1 MVIHLIS
8 FDLEHFYTPDVCSQH
23 SLVGFTSL
31 EAEAVGECDRDIQV
45 QQHKSYVNVTVVML
59 AQAEYPAVLHHVDLW
74 ACVSTSSWISALDL
88 LLDVGT
94 HIFADACVQGVWAQT
109 AETFCTL
116 PFPALTGKEPSSH
129 VTGSFLPSVSF
140 PSLTWFLSHFRILSP
155 LSFWMDWP
163 GLPLWSI
170 LLGKKK
176 WATVNLRIQRRM

>member
-59 AQAEYPAVLHHVDLW
+59 AQAEHPAVLHHVDLW
-74 ACVSTSSWISALDL
+74 ACVSTSLWISALDL

-94 HIFADACVQGVWAQT
+94 HIFADACVQGSGLRRLKLSVPYHFQLWLAKSPAAMSQGASCPVSLSLHWLDFWVISEFWALWVFGWT
-109 AETFCTL
+109 DLVCLFEA
-116 PFPALTGKEPSSH
+116 SS
-129 VTGSFLPSVSF
+129 
-140 PSLTWFLSHFRILSP
+140 
-155 LSFWMDWP
+155 
-163 GLPLWSI
+163 
-170 LLGKKK
+170 
-176 WATVNLRIQRRM
+176 